1 MQAQSAVL
9 PAREI
14 QEDGSRTVYTVLAAV
29 SFCHL
34 LNDLIQ
40 SLIPAIYP
48 ILKES
53 YHLSF
58 TQIVLITLTFQT
70 SASLLQPAVGIYTDR
85 RPMPYSLVF
94 GMFFT
99 LAGLVLLSV
108 AASYPMLL
116 VASALVG
123 MGSAVFHPESSRVAR
138 MAAGKQRGLA
148 QSLFQLGGNAGSS
161 VGPLLAAFI
170 VLRRGQGSIAWFS
183 IVTLLAILILTYVGQ
198 WYARNAASIAKKDE
212 HERASRTPVS
222 SRIIV
227 ISLTILVALMFS
239 KFIYTVSLS
248 SYYTFY
254 LMETFGVSVKSAQL
268 HLFAYLGAVAAGTII
283 GGPIGDWLGR
293 KVVIWWSIV
302 GVLPFSLALPFADL
316 FWTGVLSVIIGL
328 ILASAF
334 PAMLVYA
341 QELVPGNVGMVSGL
355 FFGLA
360 FGMAGIA
367 AAALGVLA
375 DVTSIGFVYQVCA
388 FMPLIGLLAAF
399 LPNVEQQPAPQ
410 LEACAEEA

>member
-1 MQAQSAVL
+1 
-9 PAREI
+9 
-14 QEDGSRTVYTVLAAV
+14 
-29 SFCHL
+29 
-34 LNDLIQ
+34 
-40 SLIPAIYP
+40 
-48 ILKES
+48 
-53 YHLSF
+53 
-58 TQIVLITLTFQT
+58 
-70 SASLLQPAVGIYTDR
+70 
-85 RPMPYSLVF
+85 
-94 GMFFT
+94 
-99 LAGLVLLSV
+99 
-108 AASYPMLL
+108 
-116 VASALVG
+116 
-123 MGSAVFHPESSRVAR
+123 
-138 MAAGKQRGLA
+138 
-148 QSLFQLGGNAGSS
+148 
-161 VGPLLAAFI
+161 
-170 VLRRGQGSIAWFS
+170 
-183 IVTLLAILILTYVGQ
+183 
-198 WYARNAASIAKKDE
+198 
-212 HERASRTPVS
+212 
-222 SRIIV
+222 
-227 ISLTILVALMFS
+227 
-239 KFIYTVSLS
+239 
-248 SYYTFY
+248 
-254 LMETFGVSVKSAQL
+254 
-268 HLFAYLGAVAAGTII
+268 VAAGTII
-283 GGPIGDWLGR
+283 GGPIGDRLGR